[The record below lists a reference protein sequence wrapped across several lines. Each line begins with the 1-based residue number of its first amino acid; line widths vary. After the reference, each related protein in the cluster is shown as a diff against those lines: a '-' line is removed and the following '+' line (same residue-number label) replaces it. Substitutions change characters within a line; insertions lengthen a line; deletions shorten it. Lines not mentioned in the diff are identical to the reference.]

1 MRCVFPT
8 ASVAVVF
15 VWGEGQEREERVSAG
30 TEQLGEDTPLHAG
43 MPLYGRLPS
52 QSHCGSLTAGV
63 RAGSADASLNKG
75 EQGNIHTCQQGSTC
89 TYSDQ
94 LSIYYTLC
102 VEIRDVV
109 MCDV

>member
-1 MRCVFPT
+1 MFPT

-15 VWGEGQEREERVSAG
+15 VCGEGQEREERVSAG
-30 TEQLGEDTPLHAG
+30 TEQLGKDTPLYAG

-52 QSHCGSLTAGV
+52 QPHAGSLIAGV

-89 TYSDQ
+89 TYSEQ
-94 LSIYYTLC
+94 LHVSIYYVC
-102 VEIRDVV
+102 GDA
-109 MCDV
+109 